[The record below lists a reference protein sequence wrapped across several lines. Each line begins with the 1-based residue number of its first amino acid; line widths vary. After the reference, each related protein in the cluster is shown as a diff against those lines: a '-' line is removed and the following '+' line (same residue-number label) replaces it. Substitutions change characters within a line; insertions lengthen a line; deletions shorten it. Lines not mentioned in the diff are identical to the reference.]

1 MTSQMTARDLAKRLG
16 VSQSTISRA
25 FSDHA
30 SIHPEMR
37 ARVIESARQVGYT
50 PNVIARALSTRRSA
64 MIGIVMGGFQNPF
77 YAMLLDLLSQALQAA
92 GFQTLLFNV
101 APGEELDSKLTLLG
115 QYHVDAVVIAS
126 ATISSQMARRWTD
139 AGRRAVLFN
148 RLVPDTEVPSVIC
161 DNEAGAAEIAA
172 HFRSQGRRRLAFIA
186 GPGNTATSIARERGF
201 SQYLHQHGHPPVA
214 TVRAEEYSYE
224 AGFQAARALAD
235 KQPDA
240 VFCANDILAFGA
252 IDALR
257 RAPGHQTRRNVAIAG
272 FDDIPMAAW
281 PGYALTTIRQPLSA
295 MVAATIDILQK
306 GLAGEQLS
314 AEPLALRGALV
325 IRASSTEI
333 PP

>member
-1 MTSQMTARDLAKRLG
+1 MNAPVTSRELAKRLG

-37 ARVIESARQVGYT
+37 ERVFEAARAAGYT

-77 YAMLLDLLSQALQAA
+77 YAMLLDLLSPALQAA

-101 APGEELDSKLTLLG
+101 APGEELDDKLTLLG

-126 ATISSQMARRWTD
+126 ATISSRMARRWTD

-148 RLVPDTEVPSVIC
+148 RLVPDSDVPSVVC
-161 DNEAGAAEIAA
+161 DNEAGAAQIAE
-172 HFRSQGRRRLAFIA
+172 HFLSCGRRRLAFIA
-186 GPGNTATSIARERGF
+186 GPGDTATSIAREQGF
-201 SQYLHQHGHPPVA
+201 TRHLHTGGSTPIA
-214 TVRAEEYSYE
+214 TVRAGEYSYE
-224 AGFQAARALAD
+224 AGFEAARALAS

-240 VFCANDILAFGA
+240 VFCANDILALGA

-257 RAPGHQTRRNVAIAG
+257 RAPGHQTRRNVAVAG

-281 PGYALTTIRQPLSA
+281 PGYSLTTVRQPLAA
-295 MVAATIDILQK
+295 MVATTIDLLQRS
-306 GLAGEQLS
+306 LAGEKLPT
-314 AEPLALRGALV
+314 APIALPGELI